1 VKKKDVL
8 RIIFHIRKR
17 VSKIE
22 YKNMSGNGKKTF
34 SKLAKNLSPI
44 FLEKIVSIKF

>member
-8 RIIFHIRKR
+8 RKKKHIRKR

-22 YKNMSGNGKKTF
+22 YKNMPGNGKKTF